1 MRPSQVVIH
10 VGTPPEQSPRSSSDF
25 EEISY
30 PIQQSPSWA
39 RSAREEELPLHYMS
53 EETARR
59 RVLRGPSGNG
69 TQPEPSKAVSEKE
82 YEIYDDEGKDVYA
95 KMKDMRSPLGSG
107 RLRRPPP
114 PPPTTV
120 SEFVQQNLEH
130 IPPIVY
136 TLLSCWTRFHRIGHS
151 AVVVW
156 DEAHFGKFGSFYLK
170 RQFYFDVHPPL
181 GKMLVALAGLLS
193 GYNGHFDFTSGA
205 TYPEDVPYVA
215 MRVMLATFGV
225 ALVPLAWYTAVE
237 LGMSWRACHLTALMV
252 LLDVGWL
259 CISRFIL
266 LDAMLLF
273 FTFTTVFCLAKF
285 HNQQYQSF
293 SFDWWLWLAMTGV
306 SIGCV
311 TSIKWVGMFVT
322 ALVGLYTIE
331 DLWEKFGDLRM
342 SKREQMRHWGARI
355 TCLITLPLLIYMLFF
370 KIHFM
375 ILSHSG
381 PDDAKMSSLFQANL
395 VGNTFAQN
403 PLEIAI
409 GSQITLKN
417 MGWAGGLLH
426 SHVQTYPS
434 GSSQQQVTC
443 YHYKD
448 ENNDWTILPRWDEP
462 PYDPEGSIRFL
473 TDGDVIRFQ
482 HVPTKRNLHSHSI
495 PAPVSKLNNEVSG
508 YGDDK
513 IGDLHDYWVVE
524 VVDDLRRGSKTHVDK
539 IHSLTTRLRLRHQS
553 LGCYLRAGNE
563 ILPQW
568 GFKQIEVSCDKEN
581 NPSDIYTYWNVETHI
596 NDRLPPG
603 NAKFYRTS
611 FMRDF
616 WHLNVAMMTTNNAL
630 IPDPDKE
637 DILASKPFDWPFLR
651 LGLRMCG
658 WGANQAKYY
667 LLGTPVIWW
676 GSTLSLVVAIAA
688 MGIYLLRRQR
698 KYVDME
704 PREWDHMIYVG
715 KVSVIGWAL
724 QYVPYLIMGRVT
736 YLHHYLPT
744 LYFAVLTA
752 AHVLDHFVFTSR
764 RLSEKTKWIIF
775 STVAFLIF
783 ATFWWFKGVAFGIDG
798 PIGEHWGLKW
808 RSTWNLYDD

>member
-1 MRPSQVVIH
+1 MRPSQIVIH
-10 VGTPPEQSPRSSSDF
+10 VGTPPEHSPRSSSDF
-25 EEISY
+25 EEIQY
-30 PIQQSPSWA
+30 PVNQSPSWST

-69 TQPEPSKAVSEKE
+69 THQEPSHAPEKE

-120 SEFVQQNLEH
+120 SEFFQQNLEH
-130 IPPIVY
+130 IPPIAY

-151 AVVVW
+151 PLVIW
-156 DEAHFGKFGSFYLK
+156 DEAHFGNAS
-170 RQFYFDVHPPL
+170 
-181 GKMLVALAGLLS
+181 LLS
-193 GYNGHFDFTSGA
+193 GYDGHFDFTSGA
-205 TYPEDVPYVA
+205 SYSDNVPYVA

-237 LGMSWRACHLTALMV
+237 LGMSWRACHLAAIMV

-266 LDAMLLF
+266 LDSMLLF
-273 FTFTTVFCLAKF
+273 FTFSTVFCLAKF

-293 SFDWWLWLAMTGV
+293 SFDWWLWLAMTGA

-311 TSIKWVGMFVT
+311 TSVKWVGMFVT

-342 SKREQMRHWGARI
+342 TTREQMRHWGARI
-355 TCLITLPLLIYMLFF
+355 TCLITLPLVLYMAFF

-375 ILSHSG
+375 ILNHSG

-395 VGNTFAQN
+395 IGNTFSQN
-403 PLEIAI
+403 PL
-409 GSQITLKN
+409 N

-426 SHVQTYPS
+426 SHVQTYPVAR
-434 GSSQQQVTC
+434 G
-443 YHYKD
+443 Y
-448 ENNDWTILPRWDEP
+448 N
-462 PYDPEGSIRFL
+462 PEGPIRFL
-473 TDGDVIRFQ
+473 ADGDVIRFQ
-482 HVPTKRNLHSHSI
+482 HVATKRNLHSHPI
-495 PAPVSKLNNEVSG
+495 PAPVSKLNNEVAG

-513 IGDLHDYWVVE
+513 IGDFQDYWVVE
-524 VVDDLRRGSKTHVDK
+524 VQGPCGQ
-539 IHSLTTRLRLRHQS
+539 IHSLTTRLRLRHQA

-596 NDRLPPG
+596 NERLPPG
-603 NAKFYRTS
+603 NAQFYKTS

-637 DILASKPFDWPFLR
+637 DILASKPLDWPFLR

-658 WGANQAKYY
+658 WGANQSKYY

-676 GSTLSLVVAIAA
+676 GSTLSLFVAVAA
-688 MGIYLLRRQR
+688 LGIYMIRKQR

-704 PREWDHMIYVG
+704 PREWDHMVYVG
-715 KVSVIGWAL
+715 KVAVVGWAL
-724 QYVPYLIMGRVT
+724 HFVPFLIMGRVT

-744 LYFAVLTA
+744 LYFAVLTS
-752 AHVLDHFVFTSR
+752 AHVLDHFVFTTR
-764 RLSEKTKWIIF
+764 RLSERTKWI
-775 STVAFLIF
+775 VF
-783 ATFWWFKGVAFGIDG
+783 AVIVTAIVGTFWWFRGVAFGIDDA
-798 PIGEHWGLKW
+798 INDHWGLKW
-808 RSTWNLYDD
+808 RSTWNMYEE

>member
-10 VGTPPEQSPRSSSDF
+10 VGTPPERSPRSSSDF
-25 EEISY
+25 EEIQY
-30 PIQQSPSWA
+30 PINQSPSWA
-39 RSAREEELPLHYMS
+39 TRSAREEELPLHYMS

-69 TQPEPSKAVSEKE
+69 VHHEPSQTSEKE

-120 SEFVQQNLEH
+120 SEFIQQNLEH

-136 TLLSCWTRFHRIGHS
+136 TLLSCWTRFHRIGH
-151 AVVVW
+151 APLVIW

-193 GYNGHFDFTSGA
+193 GYDGHFDFTSGA
-205 TYPEDVPYVA
+205 AYPENVPTTGMVHGCGA
-215 MRVMLATFGV
+215 WDELEGVPLGGDHGV
-225 ALVPLAWYTAVE
+225 ARV
-237 LGMSWRACHLTALMV
+237 
-252 LLDVGWL
+252 
-259 CISRFIL
+259 
-266 LDAMLLF
+266 
-273 FTFTTVFCLAKF
+273 
-285 HNQQYQSF
+285 
-293 SFDWWLWLAMTGV
+293 
-306 SIGCV
+306 
-311 TSIKWVGMFVT
+311 KWVGMFVT

-342 SKREQMRHWGARI
+342 SKREQLRHWGARI
-355 TCLITLPLLIYMLFF
+355 TCLITLPLLLYMAFF

-375 ILSHSG
+375 ILNHSG

-395 VGNTFAQN
+395 VGNTFSQN

-409 GSQITLKN
+409 GSKITLKN

-426 SHVQTYPS
+426 SHVQTYPV

-448 ENNDWTILPRWDEP
+448 ENNDWVLVPRWDEA
-462 PYDPEGSIRFL
+462 PYDPDGPIRFL
-473 TDGDVIRFQ
+473 ADGDVVRFQ
-482 HVPTKRNLHSHSI
+482 HVATKRNLHSHPI
-495 PAPVSKLNNEVSG
+495 PAPVSKLNTEVSG

-513 IGDLHDYWVVE
+513 IGDYQDYWVVE

-539 IHSLTTRLRLRHQS
+539 IHSLTTRLRLRHQAS
-553 LGCYLRAGNE
+553 GCYLRAGNE

-603 NAKFYRTS
+603 NAQFYKTS
-611 FMRDF
+611 FVRDF

-637 DILASKPFDWPFLR
+637 DILASKPLDWPFLR

-658 WGANQAKYY
+658 WGANQAKFY

-676 GSTLSLVVAIAA
+676 GSTLSLFVAVAA
-688 MGIYLLRRQR
+688 LGIYLLRKQR

-704 PREWDHMIYVG
+704 PREWDHMIYV
-715 KVSVIGWAL
+715 
-724 QYVPYLIMGRVT
+724 VPFLIMGRVT

-744 LYFAVLTA
+744 LYFAVLTS
-752 AHVLDHFVFTSR
+752 AHVLDHFVFTTR
-764 RLSEKTKWIIF
+764 RLTERTKWIVFGVVVF
-775 STVAFLIF
+775 SIV
-783 ATFWWFKGVAFGIDG
+783 ATFWWFRGVAFGIDG
-798 PIGEHWGLKW
+798 SINDHWGLKW
-808 RSTWNLYDD
+808 RSDWNIYEE